1 MAKRSPRKRRTAEE
15 AKEEILMVGTR
26 QLREHGVAGLR
37 LDEIAA
43 EIGVSR
49 QAILHH
55 FGSREGLVREVV
67 RGAWEGLFQ
76 DLLGLLQT
84 EGEEGRAVS
93 PQDLIERVDDVT
105 RKKGNARLG
114 AWLLLSGEGLPT
126 EMFEGALADLPRALA
141 ANRPEA
147 SLQDVQFGFLLMAS
161 VLFGDAV
168 FGARFRQALGLP
180 DTEADRRRFH
190 VWLADRLWSSGEVPA

>member
-1 MAKRSPRKRRTAEE
+1 MATRRARKRRTAEE
-15 AKEEILMVGTR
+15 AKEEILAVGTR

-67 RGAWEGLFQ
+67 RGAWVGLFQ

-84 EGEEGRAVS
+84 GVDPRAIS
-93 PQDLIERVDDVT
+93 ARELIERVDDVT

-114 AWLLLSGEGLPT
+114 AWLLLSGEGLPS
-126 EMFEGALADLPRALA
+126 EMFDGAIADLPKALA
-141 ANRPEA
+141 ASRSDA
-147 SLQDVQFGFLLMAS
+147 SLEDIQFGFLLMAS

-168 FGARFRQALGLP
+168 FGGRLRQALGLE
-180 DTEADRRRFH
+180 DTEKERRRFH
-190 VWLADRLWSSGEVPA
+190 AWLAERLWPPAD